1 MQQNL
6 FSPETYKGRR
16 STFAKELDKG
26 VLLILANEESP
37 MNYTANTFRYRQDSN
52 FLYYFGLSMT
62 GIAGVIDMDK
72 GKSILFG
79 DDPSMEDIVWTGPQT
94 PLATLADRIGV
105 DEVKSMKDMEA
116 FLEGREVHYTPPYRM
131 ENIYRL
137 SLLLKKS
144 IEEIKAGSSEL
155 AVRAI
160 IKQREV
166 KSDEE
171 IAQMEKAIAIT
182 AAMHTKVMATGR
194 PGMTEAA
201 LAGIAEGI
209 AVANGGNLAY
219 AVILSK
225 DGQTLHNHGHFN
237 TLKEGDL
244 VLGDFGAENE
254 MFYAGDITR
263 TFPVGQKFTDQ
274 QKAIYRIVLDAEE
287 DSIKSLKPGVKYQ
300 DVHIEASRIIAR
312 GLKHLGIMKGDP
324 AEAVEK
330 GAHALF
336 FPHGLGHMIGLDVHD
351 MEDLGED
358 LVGYDE
364 ETKRSDQFGLSY
376 LRLGK
381 ALQPGFVLTV
391 EPGIYFIPELIDQ
404 WEAENRHTDFI
415 NFEELKNWR
424 SFGGIRIED
433 NILITPEGSRILGP
447 AIPKG
452 IDEVESLKKG

>member
-6 FSPETYKGRR
+6 FSPEIYKGRR
-16 STFAKELDKG
+16 SAFVEELDNG
-26 VLLILANEESP
+26 LLLILANEESP
-37 MNYTANTFRYRQDSN
+37 MNYNGNTFRYRQDSN
-52 FLYYFGLSMT
+52 FLYFFGLSMP
-62 GIAGVIDMDK
+62 GIAGVIDVDNN
-72 GKSILFG
+72 KSILFG

-94 PLATLADRIGV
+94 PLATLAARIGA
-105 DEVKSMKDMEA
+105 DEVKSMKDLED
-116 FLEGREVHYTPPYRM
+116 FLEGRKVHYTPPYRM
-131 ENIYRL
+131 ENIYEL

-144 IEEIKAGSSEL
+144 IEEIKAGSSQE
-155 AVRAI
+155 AVQAI
-160 IKQREV
+160 VKLREV

-171 IAQMEKAIAIT
+171 IIQMEKAIAIT
-182 AAMHTKVMATGR
+182 AAMHTRVMATAR

-209 AVANGGNLAY
+209 AVANGGNLSY
-219 AVILSK
+219 PVILSK
-225 DGQTLHNHGHFN
+225 DGQTLHNHGHYN
-237 TLKEGDL
+237 ELKEGDL

-263 TFPVGQKFTDQ
+263 TFPAGKKFTEQ

-287 DSIKSLKPGVKYQ
+287 DCIKSLKPGVKYQ

-312 GLKHLGIMKGDP
+312 GLINLGIMKGDP

-358 LVGYDE
+358 SVGYDE
-364 ETKRSDQFGLSY
+364 ETKRSDQFGLGY

-381 ALQPGFVLTV
+381 TLQPGFVLTV

-404 WEAENRHTDFI
+404 WEEEKRHAEFI

-433 NILITPEGSRILGP
+433 NVLITPNGSRILGP